1 MRITSKGQVTIPKHI
16 REKLGVVPGDEVEF
30 REEGQAVII
39 ENKGQASA
47 QASGEALIE
56 SLRALGRK
64 HLIVDELSWQT
75 VAELVNDLRGYCEDA
90 DDPGFKRPA

>member
-16 REKLGVVPGDEVEF
+16 REKLRVMPGDEVEF
-30 REEGQAVII
+30 REEGQAII
-39 ENKGQASA
+39 IKNRGQASA
-47 QASGEALIE
+47 QTPGEALIE

-64 HLIVDELSWQT
+64 HLIVDELSQQT
-75 VAELVNDLRGYCEDA
+75 VDEVVNDLRGYGEDA